1 MIGIARMANHKNK
14 GFRDRL
20 CEFGCWACLKD
31 GHGYAPAEPHHPRDG
46 EAGMSQKADD
56 EAAIPLCRKHHILI
70 HADPIGFRL
79 RYGTEKQINQ
89 TVREWMG
96 G

>member
-1 MIGIARMANHKNK
+1 MANHRNH
-14 GFRDRL
+14 GFLSEL

-46 EAGMSQKADD
+46 EAGLSQKADD
-56 EAAIPLCRKHHILI
+56 EEAIPLCRKHHRLI

-79 RYGTEKQINQ
+79 KHGTEKQINQ
-89 TVREWMG
+89 AIQKWMG
-96 G
+96 A